1 MTHGRRL
8 MGALLLPELLQLGQ
22 SPRPWSLLRYIPYTG
37 QPGQGLPCLHGF
49 PLTFLLNLS
58 QKLLRRNLREAPEVL
73 LLGIAA

>member
-1 MTHGRRL
+1 

>member
-22 SPRPWSLLRYIPYTG
+22 SPSPWSLLRYIPYTG
-37 QPGQGLPCLHGF
+37 QPGQGLPCLRGF

-58 QKLLRRNLREAPEVL
+58 QKLLRRNLRETPEVV